1 MRQRYA
7 SSSFGRVMA
16 DSVAKVFMRLEI
28 GSTVKNT
35 GKMRKRGSNFPREK
49 FVERCSDVDISS

>member
-1 MRQRYA
+1 
-7 SSSFGRVMA
+7 MA

-28 GSTVKNT
+28 GSTVKNIE
-35 GKMRKRGSNFPREK
+35 KMRKRGSNFPREK